1 MAGSLIIFVLV
12 HFRGW
17 RCSSGQMLMNQSE
30 ERKGCT
36 PRMRKQICFRLT
48 LPLYSVEFLILVT
61 MATLALDTTLRN
73 CIIERDMLHWRHDMF
88 KFSGKQ
94 RILEV
99 HTNERGIY
107 YLWRNKMWLLLLLLG
122 FVWIY
127 LTWKWFPDL
136 TCNLELLELG
146 TACYLCKIE
155 EKAAQLEDSLNLD
168 SMWLWIT
175 CTGWNGKL
183 FQWNYLLYFVRK
195 AVYLLF
201 TTIMSNMWI
210 WKIFMANVNSERKR
224 NDIISSI
231 LFASILCS
239 HVHM

>member
-1 MAGSLIIFVLV
+1 
-12 HFRGW
+12 
-17 RCSSGQMLMNQSE
+17 
-30 ERKGCT
+30 
-36 PRMRKQICFRLT
+36 
-48 LPLYSVEFLILVT
+48 
-61 MATLALDTTLRN
+61 
-73 CIIERDMLHWRHDMF
+73 MF

-168 SMWLWIT
+168 SM
-175 CTGWNGKL
+175 
-183 FQWNYLLYFVRK
+183 
-195 AVYLLF
+195 
-201 TTIMSNMWI
+201 
-210 WKIFMANVNSERKR
+210 
-224 NDIISSI
+224 
-231 LFASILCS
+231 
-239 HVHM
+239 